1 MNFNIFPSKSFKR
14 GALNYQADKDVD
26 GHLFTK
32 Q

>member
-1 MNFNIFPSKSFKR
+1 MNFNIFPSKIFKR
-14 GALNYQADKDVD
+14 GANYQADKDVD